1 MGKFYLFS
9 GDDDV
14 AVKNAARAVVQQLCG
29 GEPEQ
34 CQELEIIAGDT
45 DDSKDRKPEVII
57 GDLLNALRT
66 PPFLTS
72 DKKIWLKHFIYFDKL
87 QEAGAKTPLALV
99 TAELLEFLKSG
110 PPQDITLIIDG
121 LDIDQRKTFFKSC
134 KAIPGAE
141 IEFFKKARLEDKD
154 KKGFAESQADKIKST
169 AENIG
174 KKIDYRAIEYLMAA
188 VGTDTGRLMN
198 EVEKVAC
205 FIGDRET
212 ITMNDCR
219 LVCSRTPEA
228 LGYEFGNALLDRNTA
243 WALELIDTLIEQ
255 MKASREGGGGME
267 LSLLSSAVR
276 SFQELIKVRCAAAE
290 LGITGYVGKNFF
302 DSIRKEDYPGNYLA
316 GLHPFRAFK
325 LCEKSFS
332 FSSAELA
339 DILDQILRA
348 NRQLVSGG
356 GESRMVLEQLVLKI
370 SKQPD
375 KNQRRRY

>member
-14 AVKNAARAVVQQLCG
+14 AVKNAVRAVVQELCG
-29 GEPEQ
+29 GELEQ
-34 CQELEIIAGDT
+34 CPELEIIAGDT
-45 DDSKDRKPEVII
+45 DDNKERKPEVII
-57 GDLLNALRT
+57 GELLNALRT
-66 PPFLTS
+66 PPFLTL

-87 QEAGAKTPLALV
+87 QEAGAKTPLATA
-99 TAELLEFLKSG
+99 TAELLDYLKPG
-110 PPQDITLIIDG
+110 LPEDVTLIIDG
-121 LDIDQRKTFFKSC
+121 LGIDQRKAFFKGC

-154 KKGFAESQADKIKST
+154 KKGFAESQADRIKNI

-174 KKIDYRAIEYLMAA
+174 KKIDYRAIEYLIAA

-212 ITMNDCR
+212 VTMNDCR
-219 LVCSRTPEA
+219 QVCSRTPEA

-255 MKASREGGGGME
+255 MKAQRDSGGME

-290 LGITGYVGKNFF
+290 LGITGYVGKGFF
-302 DSIRKEDYPGNYLA
+302 DSIRKEEYPGNYLA

-325 LCEKSFS
+325 LCEKAFS
-332 FSSAELA
+332 FSSTELA
-339 DILDQILRA
+339 DILEQILRA

-356 GESRMVLEQLVLKI
+356 GEPRMVLEQLVLKI
-370 SKQPD
+370 SKQP
-375 KNQRRRY
+375 